1 MTKKTDYQRSK
12 LYRVER
18 IWWEKYKDQKVDVCN
33 RPTNFDTTAQAQS
46 YACNVWRYYKNK
58 IYPRSWRKDTS
69 LRIKKTSGYKSWA
82 MNTGGWYTNKNGVDY
97 VKIKL
102 SGWHHSAKIVLHE
115 VAHHLAPEGA
125 HHDGRFVKVY
135 MFLLAKDLGY
145 SISYMCKVAN
155 EHNLD
160 FHSEDVFLNA
170 WFNKI
175 IQKEIEEEAKKLSA

>member
-58 IYPRSWRKDTS
+58 IYPRSWRKDTT
-69 LRIKKTSGYKSWA
+69 LRIKETRGRSSWA

-115 VAHHLAPEGA
+115 VAHHLAPKDA

-160 FHSEDVFLNA
+160 FHSEDVFLNT